1 MNRQFV
7 KIALAAGVLTGLGV
21 AANAHH
27 SGAMFDPEKTIT
39 IKGVVKEFEYT
50 NPHSWLW
57 VTVTNEDKTTTDW
70 GFEAEGPSTLFR
82 NGIKKSDLRPGD
94 KVTVTGRP
102 MRDGRPAAAWV
113 NAVKEDGRV
122 LTPRPLP
129 SPVTTAPAAPAPSP
143 AEPAAAPQ
151 RNGI

>member
-1 MNRQFV
+1 MTLQS
-7 KIALAAGVLTGLGV
+7 IMTMTV
-21 AANAHH
+21 AASFLMYVATPAGAHH
-27 SGAMFDPEKTIT
+27 SGAMFEPEKTIT

-57 VTVTNEDKTTTDW
+57 VTVTNDDQTMTDW

-82 NGIKKSDLRPGD
+82 AGIKKGDLKPGD

-113 NAVKEDGRV
+113 NVIREDGRV
-122 LTPRPLP
+122 LQPRAA
-129 SPVTTAPAAPAPSP
+129 PVTTTAPATP
-143 AEPAAAPQ
+143 
-151 RNGI
+151 

>member
-1 MNRQFV
+1 MTRQSILGIGF
-7 KIALAAGVLTGLGV
+7 AAGVLVCLG
-21 AANAHH
+21 APASAHH

-39 IKGVVKEFEYT
+39 LKGVVKEFEYT

-57 VTVTNEDKTTTDW
+57 VTVTNDDRTTTDW

-82 NGIKKSDLRPGD
+82 NGIKKGDLRPGD

-122 LTPRPLP
+122 LVPRPAP
-129 SPVTTAPAAPAPSP
+129 SPVTTAPAP
-143 AEPAAAPQ
+143 AEPATAAPAPQ

>member
-1 MNRQFV
+1 MSAQAMMR
-7 KIALAAGVLTGLGV
+7 IAVAAGVLASLSM
-21 AANAHH
+21 AAGAHH
-27 SGAMFDPEKTIT
+27 SGAMFEPVKTVT
-39 IKGVVKEFEYT
+39 LKGVVKEFEYT

-57 VTVTNEDKTTTDW
+57 VTVTNEDRTTTDW

-82 NGIKKSDLRPGD
+82 NGIKKNDLKPGD

-122 LTPRPLP
+122 LTPRAAP
-129 SPVTTAPAAPAPSP
+129 SPVTTAPVEAIPAAPPPPAPDK
-143 AEPAAAPQ
+143 
-151 RNGI
+151 GI

>member
-1 MNRQFV
+1 MTRQSIV
-7 KIALAAGVLTGLGV
+7 SIAITAGVLLCLGGP
-21 AANAHH
+21 ASAHH

-39 IKGVVKEFEYT
+39 LKGVVKEFEYT

-57 VTVTNEDKTTTDW
+57 VTVTNDDQTTTDW

-82 NGIKKSDLRPGD
+82 AGIKKGDLRPGD

-113 NAVKEDGRV
+113 NVIKEDGRE
-122 LTPRPLP
+122 LRPRLA
-129 SPVTTAPAAPAPSP
+129 PVTTAPTSAAPATP
-143 AEPAAAPQ
+143 ANAAPADAA
-151 RNGI
+151 R

>member
-1 MNRQFV
+1 MTRQSIMR
-7 KIALAAGVLTGLGV
+7 IAVAAGVLAGLGV
-21 AANAHH
+21 PASAHH

-39 IKGVVKEFEYT
+39 LKGVVKEFEYT

-57 VTVTNEDKTTTDW
+57 ITVTNDDKTTTDW

-82 NGIKKSDLRPGD
+82 NGVKKSDLKPGD

-102 MRDGRPAAAWV
+102 MRDGRPAAAWI

-122 LTPRPLP
+122 LQVRTLP
-129 SPVTTAPAAPAPSP
+129 PPVTTAPVTTAPTTPP
-143 AEPAAAPQ
+143 G
-151 RNGI
+151 GI